1 MGVTRACLKEV
12 GKEPAERERLM
23 MVVIGWRREGR
34 QVLRSQVGIRS
45 RGQVEWE
52 EERIAAETSE
62 VEAGEKQ
69 GSRGGGEGGGI
80 WGLEGER
87 EEERKE
93 AESLE
98 ILPLKKERKA
108 EARSE
113 VVMRL
118 GGSMGWVVR
127 DKRELRMDQSW
138 RGLSL
143 RVAILE
149 R

>member
-1 MGVTRACLKEV
+1 M
-12 GKEPAERERLM
+12 
-23 MVVIGWRREGR
+23 
-34 QVLRSQVGIRS
+34 
-45 RGQVEWE
+45 
-52 EERIAAETSE
+52 
-62 VEAGEKQ
+62 
-69 GSRGGGEGGGI
+69 
-80 WGLEGER
+80 EGET

-108 EARSE
+108 DARSE

-118 GGSMGWVVR
+118 GGSKGWVVL
-127 DKRELRMDQSW
+127 DNRELRMDQSW

-143 RVAILE
+143 KVAILE

>member
-1 MGVTRACLKEV
+1 MKGV
-12 GKEPAERERLM
+12 GKDPVRRERFM
-23 MVVIGWRREGR
+23 MAVIGWRREGR
-34 QVLRSQVGIRS
+34 QVFRSQVGTES
-45 RGQVEWE
+45 RGQVELE
-52 EERIAAETSE
+52 EERMAADTSE
-62 VEAGEKQ
+62 GEAGAKQ
-69 GSRGGGEGGGI
+69 GRRGGGEGGGI
-80 WGLEGER
+80 WGSEEET
-87 EEERKE
+87 EEERRE

-118 GGSMGWVVR
+118 EGSVGLVAR

-143 RVAILE
+143 KVAILD
-149 R
+149 RK

>member
-1 MGVTRACLKEV
+1 MGVTRACLKEE
-12 GKEPAERERLM
+12 GKEPVRRERLM
-23 MVVIGWRREGR
+23 MEVIGSRREGR

-45 RGQVEWE
+45 RGQVALEV
-52 EERIAAETSE
+52 ERIAAETSE
-62 VEAGEKQ
+62 GDAGEKQ
-69 GSRGGGEGGGI
+69 VSEGGGEGGGI
-80 WGLEGER
+80 WGLEEKT

-108 EARSE
+108 DARSE

-118 GGSMGWVVR
+118 GGRKGWVVR